1 MKIHV
6 ISGFLGSGK
15 TTAILR
21 ACVMLRRAGDY
32 VAVITND
39 QGSKLVDGL
48 VFQQAGIPEKQVG
61 GGCFCCN
68 YRTLEDNIGLLSH
81 TYKPDHVFAE
91 AVGTCTDVVA
101 TVVKPLQRSL
111 DNVAKVSLTTIAD
124 TRLLWMMVKGNK
136 LLADDISY
144 IYYKQLE
151 EAELVILNK
160 ADLADRFQMMEVNEF
175 LDGKFPGKQIIEQN
189 SRLENGCTKWLTHLT
204 SDLNERADNSS
215 FVIDYDRYA
224 SGEAAMAFLD
234 QQLVIDANNDNAQE
248 AALQLVKYFFKVV
261 RRSKAGIG
269 HVKFWLNGNKV
280 SLTATGADE
289 FSAIQVHSAE
299 SCDLLVNARVEV
311 EPDSLKDMM
320 NEAIGFVASEFD
332 VRVGVLY
339 SSHFR
344 PAYPKPL
351 HRIS

>member
-6 ISGFLGSGK
+6 LSGFLGSGK

-21 ACVMLRRAGDY
+21 ACVMLRKAGDY

-39 QGSKLVDGL
+39 QGSRLVDGL
-48 VFQQAGIPEKQVG
+48 VFQQAGIPEKQVA

-68 YRTLEDNIGLLSH
+68 YRALEDNIGFLSH

-111 DNVAKVSLTTIAD
+111 DKVGKVSLTTIAD
-124 TRLLWMMVKGNK
+124 ARLIWMMVKENK
-136 LLADDISY
+136 PLADDISY

-160 ADLADRFQMMEVNEF
+160 ADLTDRFQMMEVNEF
-175 LDGKFPGKQIIEQN
+175 LDRKFPGKKIIEQN
-189 SRLENGCTKWLTHLT
+189 SRLESGCTNWLAHLR
-204 SDLNERADNSS
+204 SDLNGAADNSS
-215 FVIDYDRYA
+215 FIIDYDRYA

-248 AALQLVKYFFKVV
+248 AAMQLVKCFFKVV

-269 HVKFWLNGNKV
+269 HVKFWLNGHKI

-289 FSAIQVHSAE
+289 FGAIEVHSAD

-311 EPDSLKDMM
+311 EPESLKDMM
-320 NEAIGFVASEFD
+320 HEAISFVASEFD
-332 VRVGVLY
+332 VRVGVIY
-339 SSHFR
+339 SSHFK

-351 HRIS
+351 HRIA

>member
-151 EAELVILNK
+151 EA
-160 ADLADRFQMMEVNEF
+160 
-175 LDGKFPGKQIIEQN
+175 
-189 SRLENGCTKWLTHLT
+189 
-204 SDLNERADNSS
+204 
-215 FVIDYDRYA
+215 
-224 SGEAAMAFLD
+224 
-234 QQLVIDANNDNAQE
+234 
-248 AALQLVKYFFKVV
+248 
-261 RRSKAGIG
+261 
-269 HVKFWLNGNKV
+269 
-280 SLTATGADE
+280 
-289 FSAIQVHSAE
+289 
-299 SCDLLVNARVEV
+299 
-311 EPDSLKDMM
+311 
-320 NEAIGFVASEFD
+320 
-332 VRVGVLY
+332 
-339 SSHFR
+339 
-344 PAYPKPL
+344 
-351 HRIS
+351 